1 MDSQLF
7 KDVDDVSIF
16 CINNILVEY
25 YQALHKKVEKID
37 KNDLFIIDVFTTYME
52 YTLNAIINEYELDAN
67 GNKIIDMGSVIHW
80 VFTVPDNWNAK
91 YFDSFKSHLI
101 STNFR
106 SIDTLILVRNSD
118 ALIRHLQITHYNHLF
133 VNGEHCIVIYI
144 SEDNKV
150 VLYGYEIGPP
160 IKGLDNIARHSRME
174 LESIPVNY
182 DLDKYILNTIFNG
195 DKIELEKYNI
205 TLKSLTKLCKKEYW
219 DEYDWSFYKVISTYK
234 TKYLRNVKDSFLLEK
249 AVVLKSIRRTDLK
262 DNMELHTDNYAAI
275 TNKVAEISRR
285 YNNVRAIVVNDTYF
299 INNQMVDQLIDLL
312 PSNLKP
318 KHHNF
323 DVTEEIIFTT
333 GAVQIVQSQLKI
345 DNYLPQARNIDAL
358 EVISKGNIMYIDI
371 NWNDSSVLYID
382 SNKKETF
389 IEGTSDVLE
398 NCYSLE
404 DCFQIIRHEHQFH
417 LSRITINDKY
427 KKMLKLDKQHSAQK
441 SSHPRKKKNFNPN
454 KAVESFNANSVSE
467 LSMKLQLRDIV
478 NAHLKNKSLLNC
490 YKMHIPRDQQQALL
504 IIYIKCVHVHIVQH
518 LLSRRVLNKN
528 DSFTTYFSIDQSI
541 LNTFLIDYGKV
552 KTILNESNT
561 AHLWSHSMKLIQR
574 EQLSAV
580 RCKDTIEC
588 YKIVEEH
595 LDYPHNIM
603 QVQLYPTY
611 IDLTLNAV
619 LALNKNIKLAND
631 ETVLTLKRKRIS
643 FNMVDTISELLWD
656 YIQSREASPI
666 SICRKHTYSDYE
678 DDVSMYTDFI
688 SHFIYW
694 FTHEY
699 TMVNNQGRSE
709 WNKEIPMKMNTHCD
723 CTLLITPMDL
733 FDICIIP
740 AIQQIMF
747 IVYGATTNLHI
758 FGDTRIHH
766 IILMGSIMNMKCNTT
781 HAEAL
786 YLLKE
791 CIKKQNKY
799 YNHITIHWSRK
810 QVSKMVNQGIQSIK
824 RNPSGG
830 LLEQI
835 TGGEYTL
842 YFDKAVYLDF
852 QKSEVL
858 YEKDFFILI
867 GNPTVVTE
875 DMRETGR
882 SFYFYYGGKRNLI
895 LKWNIGLREVIF
907 CFGAGVEGNA
917 GIKGANSD
925 KFYMRENIILSPYV

>member
-1 MDSQLF
+1 MLFFNRGYNIHIRSSTDSTKSTEDRQLF
-7 KDVDDVSIF
+7 
-16 CINNILVEY
+16 
-25 YQALHKKVEKID
+25 
-37 KNDLFIIDVFTTYME
+37 T
-52 YTLNAIINEYELDAN
+52 
-67 GNKIIDMGSVIHW
+67 
-80 VFTVPDNWNAK
+80 
-91 YFDSFKSHLI
+91 
-101 STNFR
+101 
-106 SIDTLILVRNSD
+106 
-118 ALIRHLQITHYNHLF
+118 
-133 VNGEHCIVIYI
+133 
-144 SEDNKV
+144 
-150 VLYGYEIGPP
+150 
-160 IKGLDNIARHSRME
+160 
-174 LESIPVNY
+174 
-182 DLDKYILNTIFNG
+182 
-195 DKIELEKYNI
+195 
-205 TLKSLTKLCKKEYW
+205 
-219 DEYDWSFYKVISTYK
+219 
-234 TKYLRNVKDSFLLEK
+234 
-249 AVVLKSIRRTDLK
+249 
-262 DNMELHTDNYAAI
+262 
-275 TNKVAEISRR
+275 
-285 YNNVRAIVVNDTYF
+285 
-299 INNQMVDQLIDLL
+299 
-312 PSNLKP
+312 SN
-318 KHHNF
+318 
-323 DVTEEIIFTT
+323 
-333 GAVQIVQSQLKI
+333 
-345 DNYLPQARNIDAL
+345 
-358 EVISKGNIMYIDI
+358 I

-382 SNKKETF
+382 SNKKETTF

-427 KKMLKLDKQHSAQK
+427 KKMLKLDKQQSAQK
-441 SSHPRKKKNFNPN
+441 LPHSRKKKNFNPN

-478 NAHLKNKSLLNC
+478 NAHLKNRSLLNC

-552 KTILNESNT
+552 QTILNESNT

-694 FTHEY
+694 FTHE
-699 TMVNNQGRSE
+699 GRSE
-709 WNKEIPMKMNTHCD
+709 WNKEIPIKMNTHCD

-758 FGDTRIHH
+758 FGDTRIQH
-766 IILMGSIMNMKCNTT
+766 IILMGLIMDIV
-781 HAEAL
+781 
-786 YLLKE
+786 LK
-791 CIKKQNKY
+791 NKT
-799 YNHITIHWSRK
+799 NITIT
-810 QVSKMVNQGIQSIK
+810 KMVYQGIQSIK

-835 TGGEYTL
+835 IGGEYTL

-867 GNPTVVTE
+867 DNPTVVTE

-917 GIKGANSD
+917 GIRGANSNR
-925 KFYMRENIILSPYV
+925 FIMRENLILSPYV